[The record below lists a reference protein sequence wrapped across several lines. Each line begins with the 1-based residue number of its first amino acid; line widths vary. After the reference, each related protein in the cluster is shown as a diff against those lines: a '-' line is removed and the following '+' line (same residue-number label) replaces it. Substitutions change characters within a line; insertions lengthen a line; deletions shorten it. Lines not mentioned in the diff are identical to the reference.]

1 MKWKLSTACD
11 KLLFKVKQRLVSSRV
26 LVHYDCELPLR
37 LATDASDYGV
47 GAVISHVF
55 PNGEEKPIAF
65 ASRTHTQAEKNYPQI
80 EKEALSIVY
89 GVKKFHQY
97 LYARKFSLI
106 TDHKPLVSILIRQR
120 QFPHCL
126 LLECNDGHFSCQ
138 PITIPFLI
146 VQPRSMLMLMHCLD
160 CH

>member
-1 MKWKLSTACD
+1 M
-11 KLLFKVKQRLVSSRV
+11 KQRVVSSRV

-37 LATDASDYGV
+37 LTTDASDYGF

-65 ASRTHTQAEKNYPQI
+65 ASRTLTKAENNYPQI

-89 GVKKFHQY
+89 GVKKCHQC

-106 TDHKPLVSILIRQR
+106 TDHKPLVSILN
-120 QFPHCL
+120 P
-126 LLECNDGHFSCQ
+126 
-138 PITIPFLI
+138 TKAIPPLSAARM
-146 VQPRSMLMLMHCLD
+146 Q
-160 CH
+160 

>member
-1 MKWKLSTACD
+1 MKWKWSTACD
-11 KLLFKVKQRLVSSRV
+11 KSLFKVKQRLVSSRV

-65 ASRTHTQAEKNYPQI
+65 ASRTLTQAEKNYPQI

-106 TDHKPLVSILIRQR
+106 TDHKPLVVS
-120 QFPHCL
+120 
-126 LLECNDGHFSCQ
+126 
-138 PITIPFLI
+138 
-146 VQPRSMLMLMHCLD
+146 
-160 CH
+160 